1 MKAPPM
7 KHDTEVHLERTRVR
21 LARFG
26 VDVKDDEKRGRC
38 LVAAKDFKR
47 GDLVLASMPY
57 GLPVPM
63 GDRCAGC
70 FLQKEGDADGDKI
83 RCSGC
88 DKVWFCSER
97 CKDGAMAGGHAAEC
111 QPIKRYFADNA
122 EDEVDGFI
130 QFSALHRH
138 CGMEYPE
145 LDGEP
150 MDSDLPYLVP
160 TTGDKADTV
169 ARWAQTRFPWRDFCG
184 DWEAEQTDGARHV
197 GLLPQSMTDETVK
210 KEIVRSRM
218 NDFFI
223 QTWSGG
229 DPTPMAGA
237 AYPIGALLNHSC
249 EPSCVCSYRLDV
261 EGTHPTWIQEFRC
274 AVDSLSAGDELTH
287 AYVDASDWSNHRR
300 AELLDR
306 YGFVCACP
314 RCPTDEYGEPVNPPE
329 PTPFP
334 YSKSGMRPPLSESM
348 TQAEQD
354 VQMARF
360 ISCQEFTW
368 AQIALEKDKRAFVT
382 VKLAARLIAEAEHAE
397 EVAEE
402 RTNAE
407 KAAGLLREMKID
419 PDSHL
424 TLGMREPFD
433 PCPMTPMRIKAT
445 QMASNMA
452 MFESDFEASLRLGD
466 ELLGLLEEGYGT
478 RWHAKIAN
486 ELLRLGGVAGD
497 GMGDNEKA
505 AEKFREALEIGKIT
519 TGPDSW
525 VCERAKA
532 ALAAMK
538 P

>member
-1 MKAPPM
+1 M

-70 FLQKEGDADGDKI
+70 FLQKEGDEAEKKI

-184 DWEAEQTDGARHV
+184 DWEAEQTAGPVTSA
-197 GLLPQSMTDETVK
+197 SC
-210 KEIVRSRM
+210 RS
-218 NDFFI
+218 
-223 QTWSGG
+223 
-229 DPTPMAGA
+229 P
-237 AYPIGALLNHSC
+237 
-249 EPSCVCSYRLDV
+249 
-261 EGTHPTWIQEFRC
+261 
-274 AVDSLSAGDELTH
+274 
-287 AYVDASDWSNHRR
+287 
-300 AELLDR
+300 
-306 YGFVCACP
+306 
-314 RCPTDEYGEPVNPPE
+314 
-329 PTPFP
+329 
-334 YSKSGMRPPLSESM
+334 
-348 TQAEQD
+348 
-354 VQMARF
+354 
-360 ISCQEFTW
+360 
-368 AQIALEKDKRAFVT
+368 
-382 VKLAARLIAEAEHAE
+382 
-397 EVAEE
+397 
-402 RTNAE
+402 
-407 KAAGLLREMKID
+407 
-419 PDSHL
+419 
-424 TLGMREPFD
+424 
-433 PCPMTPMRIKAT
+433 
-445 QMASNMA
+445 
-452 MFESDFEASLRLGD
+452 
-466 ELLGLLEEGYGT
+466 
-478 RWHAKIAN
+478 
-486 ELLRLGGVAGD
+486 
-497 GMGDNEKA
+497 
-505 AEKFREALEIGKIT
+505 
-519 TGPDSW
+519 
-525 VCERAKA
+525 
-532 ALAAMK
+532 
-538 P
+538 

>member
-184 DWEAEQTDGARHV
+184 DWEAEQTAGARHV

-274 AVDSLSAGDELTH
+274 AVDSLSAGE
-287 AYVDASDWSNHRR
+287 
-300 AELLDR
+300 
-306 YGFVCACP
+306 
-314 RCPTDEYGEPVNPPE
+314 
-329 PTPFP
+329 
-334 YSKSGMRPPLSESM
+334 
-348 TQAEQD
+348 EQ
-354 VQMARF
+354 
-360 ISCQEFTW
+360 
-368 AQIALEKDKRAFVT
+368 
-382 VKLAARLIAEAEHAE
+382 
-397 EVAEE
+397 
-402 RTNAE
+402 
-407 KAAGLLREMKID
+407 
-419 PDSHL
+419 
-424 TLGMREPFD
+424 
-433 PCPMTPMRIKAT
+433 
-445 QMASNMA
+445 
-452 MFESDFEASLRLGD
+452 
-466 ELLGLLEEGYGT
+466 
-478 RWHAKIAN
+478 
-486 ELLRLGGVAGD
+486 
-497 GMGDNEKA
+497 
-505 AEKFREALEIGKIT
+505 
-519 TGPDSW
+519 
-525 VCERAKA
+525 
-532 ALAAMK
+532 
-538 P
+538 